1 MSKSQRNDITKMK
14 EEQEIIRYNLLKYCE
29 LDTYAMV
36 KIFYKLRDIC
46 K

>member
-1 MSKSQRNDITKMK
+1 MNKFKELSNLEGKELEYTRN
-14 EEQEIIRYNLLKYCE
+14 RLLRYCE

-36 KIFYKLRDIC
+36 KIYEKLKEII